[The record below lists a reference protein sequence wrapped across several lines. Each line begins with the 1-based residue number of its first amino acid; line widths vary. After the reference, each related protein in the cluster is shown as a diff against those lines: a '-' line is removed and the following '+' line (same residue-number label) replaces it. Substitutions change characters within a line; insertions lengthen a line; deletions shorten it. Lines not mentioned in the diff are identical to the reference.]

1 MLPDIQVE
9 KCLES
14 PQLAPHARKRDKFDF
29 FVSFK
34 CKTIFLLPS
43 VQQQTIEVQN
53 QLLYNP
59 IIANTTFQ
67 LSLTI

>member
-1 MLPDIQVE
+1 MLTDIQVE

-53 QLLYNP
+53 QLLCDS
-59 IIANTTFQ
+59 IIEHY
-67 LSLTI
+67 LSAVNH